1 MRLPLKRETAELE
14 QRRREGAK
22 QMDKSKVKI
31 LVVDDEQGL
40 CAGVQEA
47 LRREGYVVDAT
58 TDAPAALKLAE
69 QRLYNLVISD
79 IKMPGLSGLELL
91 TRVRAHSRDT
101 LFILMTAYGTVESAV
116 EAMKQGAYDYLPKP
130 IDMKRL
136 RALVQKA
143 LEFQAV
149 VAENN
154 ELRLRLQT
162 RAEPGL
168 LVGESEAMRAVAR
181 LIEEV
186 ANSDVTVLIE
196 GESGTGKEIV
206 ARSIHAQSARRD
218 RPFIS
223 VNCAALAEQL
233 LEAELF
239 GHVKG
244 AFTGAVANKPGRFQL
259 ADGGTL
265 FLDEIGDLSPKGQ
278 GDLLRVLEDGAFR
291 MVGGSELIRVNVR
304 VIAATNKKLQE
315 AVAEGKFREDL
326 FYRLQIVPIVMPPLR
341 ERAEDIPLLVERF
354 FEQFAAKHK
363 RRRKRMSA
371 EALQLCQRFPW
382 PGNVRQLRN
391 VIERLVITCREVEV
405 EVDASAGFPARL
417 RPQHDHLHRAAG
429 HAAGGGGEAADP
441 PDADARDEQPRG
453 SRAGAGHQPPRA
465 AIQAQAVRAAGKPG
479 HSHPA
484 RRGTG
489 PGALV
494 LNRANNQHTGRR
506 MRACDKPPVGRVPS
520 RGAIAAAK
528 RWNSLNDQAGGTGKS
543 RLRVCSGTTAVP

>member
-1 MRLPLKRETAELE
+1 MN
-14 QRRREGAK
+14 
-22 QMDKSKVKI
+22 KSKVKI
-31 LVVDDEQGL
+31 LVIDDEQGL
-40 CAGVQEA
+40 CAGIQEA
-47 LRREGYVVDAT
+47 LRREGYVVDAA
-58 TDAPAALKLAE
+58 TDAAAGLRLV
-69 QRLYNLVISD
+69 QHHLYNLVISD
-79 IKMPGLSGLELL
+79 IKMPGLSGLDLL
-91 TRVRAHSRDT
+91 TQVRAHSRDT

-130 IDMKRL
+130 LDMKRL
-136 RALVQKA
+136 RVLVLKA

-149 VAENN
+149 VAENS

-162 RAEPGL
+162 SADPGL
-168 LVGESEAMRAVAR
+168 LVGESEPMRAVAR
-181 LIEEV
+181 LVQEI

-206 ARSIHAQSARRD
+206 ARAIHLQSARRD

-291 MVGGSELIRVNVR
+291 MVGGSELIHVNVR

-315 AVAEGKFREDL
+315 TVEAGKFREDL
-326 FYRLQIVPIVMPPLR
+326 FYRLQIVPIQMPPLR
-341 ERAEDIPLLVERF
+341 ERAEDIPLLIERF
-354 FEQFAAKHK
+354 FENFTAKHK

-371 EALQLCQRFPW
+371 EALQVCQRFPW

-391 VIERLVITCREVEV
+391 TIERLVITCRESVVDVPQLPDFLRDYDRKSTTFTVRPGTPLAQVEKLLI
-405 EVDASAGFPARL
+405 RQTL
-417 RPQHDHLHRAAG
+417 THLTSNRE
-429 HAAGGGGEAADP
+429 EAAKALGISRRSLQYKLKQYGLLDGAAEP
-441 PDADARDEQPRG
+441 SQSAR
-453 SRAGAGHQPPRA
+453 
-465 AIQAQAVRAAGKPG
+465 
-479 HSHPA
+479 
-484 RRGTG
+484 
-489 PGALV
+489 
-494 LNRANNQHTGRR
+494 
-506 MRACDKPPVGRVPS
+506 
-520 RGAIAAAK
+520 
-528 RWNSLNDQAGGTGKS
+528 
-543 RLRVCSGTTAVP
+543 